1 MQSLKDLTYA
11 TCIVATGVFGAFVF
25 TSYYMAWT
33 QNKETAAE
41 NAKLSK
47 KVKEYED
54 KKKKDEEQKD
64 KELPYEKKYNISDAL
79 HNEKHSDLKEA
90 YLFENTPNGI
100 VIIMYDTEQEKFAY
114 WADDTIRFK
123 YLQTVARRF
132 VTENQCRDLYLCH
145 EDKATKQDEKSDNEN
160 NNVSDNEEDDDD
172 SSVFI
177 KSKVEKAKKANKT
190 DIETNTYIHKG
201 GLKDFYGLKKTFIE
215 GKTLSFADFKNMQKN

>member
-1 MQSLKDLTYA
+1 MQSLKELTYA

-54 KKKKDEEQKD
+54 KEEKN
-64 KELPYEKKYNISDAL
+64 KELLYEKKYNISDAL
-79 HNEKHSDLKEA
+79 HNEKHADLKEA
-90 YLFENTPNGI
+90 YLFESTPNGI
-100 VIIMYDTEQEKFAY
+100 VIIMYDIEQEKFAY
-114 WADDTIRFK
+114 WADDTIRFR

-145 EDKATKQDEKSDNEN
+145 EDKETKEDEKSDNEN
-160 NNVSDNEEDDDD
+160 KTVSDNEEEDDD

-177 KSKVEKAKKANKT
+177 KSKVEKAKEAANTT

>member
-54 KKKKDEEQKD
+54 KEEKN
-64 KELPYEKKYNISDAL
+64 KELLYEKKYYISDAL
-79 HNEKHSDLKEA
+79 HNEKHADLKEA
-90 YLFENTPNGI
+90 YLFESTPNGI

-114 WADDTIRFK
+114 WADDTIRFR

-132 VTENQCRDLYLCH
+132 VTENQCRDLYLRH
-145 EDKATKQDEKSDNEN
+145 EDKETKEDETSDNEN
-160 NNVSDNEEDDDD
+160 KTVSDNEEEDDD

-177 KSKVEKAKKANKT
+177 KSKVEKAKEANKT

-215 GKTLSFADFKNMQKN
+215 GKTLSFADFKNLQKN

>member
-1 MQSLKDLTYA
+1 MQYLKDLTYA

-33 QNKETAAE
+33 QNKETAEE
-41 NAKLSK
+41 NAKLNK
-47 KVKEYED
+47 KVKEYEN
-54 KKKKDEEQKD
+54 KEQQD
-64 KELPYEKKYNISDAL
+64 KEPPYEKKYNISDAL
-79 HNEKHSDLKEA
+79 HNEKHTDLKEA

-123 YLQTVARRF
+123 YLQTVARKF
-132 VTENQCRDLYLCH
+132 VTENQCRDLYLCA
-145 EDKATKQDEKSDNEN
+145 EDKETKEDESSDNE
-160 NNVSDNEEDDDD
+160 VWESDDD

-177 KSKVEKAKKANKT
+177 KSKVEKAKESANTT

-215 GKTLSFADFKNMQKN
+215 GKCLSFVDFKKMQKN